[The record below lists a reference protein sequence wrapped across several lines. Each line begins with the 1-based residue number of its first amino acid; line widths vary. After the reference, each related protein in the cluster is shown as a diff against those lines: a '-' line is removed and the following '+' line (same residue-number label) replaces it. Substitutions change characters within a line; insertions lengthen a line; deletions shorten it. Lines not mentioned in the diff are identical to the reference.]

1 MSSTSGSNGSNRI
14 GTSSLKTIV
23 LQSTAVV
30 TKFISNTLIP
40 KAISSRIVGSS
51 GIGGSSGTG
60 GRQGTGGTGGRQ
72 GTGGTGGKNGT
83 VGSSG
88 YTGTST
94 PTINLNQ
101 NVTTDQT
108 KLDLFS
114 HISSNFDNL
123 IKEKK
128 DKNIMTPYGN
138 PYNWPRNNNCWAKS
152 IDLTGYAGCVVPLGG
167 VGGGTLITKKHILL
181 ANHVPYSASPFMIF
195 FVNNNNVSLI
205 YNVVK
210 TKRVGDTDIL
220 IGELDKEVDDSLKVC
235 SVLPANYIKYFDK
248 QSNFPLLYS
257 DQERKALIGEHGLI
271 NNTFGSTNTLLNIP
285 KDPNK
290 AQYFEAV
297 IGGDSGNLVS
307 TIINNELVLI
317 GGLYMTFGD
326 MSGLATSVPS
336 YINEVNNTISSLS
349 SGYKVNEVD
358 LSQFKTY

>member
-1 MSSTSGSNGSNRI
+1 MTTLENLLSEHNAIIQKIIAEAKKEAIGTTSSASNINVGI
-14 GTSSLKTIV
+14 GTS
-23 LQSTAVV
+23 A
-30 TKFISNTLIP
+30 
-40 KAISSRIVGSS
+40 
-51 GIGGSSGTG
+51 
-60 GRQGTGGTGGRQ
+60 
-72 GTGGTGGKNGT
+72 
-83 VGSSG
+83 
-88 YTGTST
+88 
-94 PTINLNQ
+94 PTINQ
-101 NVTTDQT
+101 NKTAGQT

-138 PYNWPRNNNCWAKS
+138 PYNWPRNNNCWVKS

-167 VGGGTLITKKHILL
+167 VGGGTLITKKHVLL
-181 ANHVPYSASPFMIF
+181 ANHVPYSTLPFMIF

-220 IGELDKEVDDSLKVC
+220 IGELDKEVDSSLKVC
-235 SVLPANYIKYFDK
+235 SVLPANYIKYFNK
-248 QSNFPLLYS
+248 ETNFPLLYS

-317 GGLYMTFGD
+317 D
-326 MSGLATSVPS
+326 
-336 YINEVNNTISSLS
+336 IDNEDKPISDFISA
-349 SGYKVNEVD
+349 VDIFTVD
-358 LSQFKTY
+358 LAIVPLSQIPT

>member
-1 MSSTSGSNGSNRI
+1 MSSTSGSNGSSGT

-23 LQSTAVV
+23 LKSTAVV

-51 GIGGSSGTG
+51 GIGGNSGTA
-60 GRQGTGGTGGRQ
+60 
-72 GTGGTGGKNGT
+72 GKNGT
-83 VGSSG
+83 AGYSG
-88 YTGTST
+88 INT

-101 NVTTDQT
+101 KVATDQT
-108 KLDLFS
+108 KLDLLS

-123 IKEKK
+123 IKENK

-152 IDLTGYAGCVVPLGG
+152 IDLTGYAGCIVPLGG

-220 IGELDKEVDDSLKVC
+220 IGELDKEVDVSLKVC
-235 SVLPANYIKYFDK
+235 SVLPSNYIKYFDK

-317 GGLYMTFGD
+317 GGLYMTFGT

-336 YINEVNNTISSLS
+336 YINEVNNVISSLS